1 MMEIEELYI
10 RFFQNRCTPQ
20 EQKMLTDKMESDPA
34 FKHEMVVLK
43 NLYVSS
49 MAKDEDASPEE
60 LAKFK
65 ERIGT
70 YESERKLESGQKP
83 DSRRAARRIDF
94 GKAAVW
100 SMAAAILLFL
110 ILNLNF
116 NWVAKKSPVVPI
128 ESLASGDVNSLY
140 TSKGVKGKVIL
151 PDSSIVTLNSDSR
164 ITYPAKFAGS
174 TREVGFTGEAYFQ
187 VRKDSLMPMVI
198 HCDRNFDIKVYGTTF
213 NVKSYKDDRD
223 AVTTLVE
230 GNVKV
235 VQNLDGKEIVTN
247 IKPNES
253 CVISKDGVAKV
264 ESYKDPKEKY
274 AWKDG
279 KLIFDSTP
287 LEDAIVI
294 LERWHGVDFE
304 LLDPS
309 KKNMPITATFTT
321 ESVVQIMDLLHFS
334 LGIDYTIS
342 DNKVTIK

>member
-1 MMEIEELYI
+1 MEIEGLYL
-10 RFFQNRCTPQ
+10 RFIQDRCTPQ
-20 EQKMLTDKMESDPA
+20 EQKMLLDKMESDPA

-49 MAKDEDASPEE
+49 LANDGEASHEEMAR
-60 LAKFK
+60 FK
-65 ERIGT
+65 ERIDG
-70 YESERKLESGQKP
+70 SERERKHINEHRP
-83 DSRRAARRIDF
+83 DYWRAGGRIGF

-116 NWVAKKSPVVPI
+116 NWVAKKPPVVPI

-140 TSKGVKGKVIL
+140 TSKGVKGKVVL

-164 ITYPAKFAGS
+164 ITYPNRFSGS
-174 TREVGFTGEAYFQ
+174 SREVNFTGEAYFQ
-187 VRKDSLMPMVI
+187 VRKDSLMPMII

-235 VQNLDGKEIVTN
+235 VQNVDGKEVVTN
-247 IKPNES
+247 INPNES
-253 CVISKDGVAKV
+253 CVIDKNGVATV
-264 ESYKDPKEKY
+264 EVYKDPKDKY

-279 KLIFDSTP
+279 KLVFKSTR

-304 LLDPS
+304 ILDPA
-309 KKNMPITATFTT
+309 KKDMSITATFTT
-321 ESVVQIMDLLHFS
+321 ESVFQIMDLLHFS
-334 LGIDYTIS
+334 MGIDYTIS